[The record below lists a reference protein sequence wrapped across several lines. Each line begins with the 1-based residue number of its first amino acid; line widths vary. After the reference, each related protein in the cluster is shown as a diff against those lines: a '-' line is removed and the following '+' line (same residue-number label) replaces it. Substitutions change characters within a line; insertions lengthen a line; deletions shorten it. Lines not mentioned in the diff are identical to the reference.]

1 MLYMQERNRV
11 SEDADKIKVK
21 VKSLGDKN
29 VNCLL
34 NIPDKNLFYQTKCD
48 KKLRLIQ
55 WAMHGFRKGLEKTC
69 RSKKCKSSLL
79 QKICLHLF
87 AVTRL

>member
-1 MLYMQERNRV
+1 MMLYMQERNRV

-55 WAMHGFRKGLEKTC
+55 
-69 RSKKCKSSLL
+69 
-79 QKICLHLF
+79 
-87 AVTRL
+87 